1 MSDTGA
7 SQDVFKTTADAGAA
21 TGAAAGP
28 VERISYEGR
37 AGAVAGIALQNALF
51 NLITLGFY
59 RFWAK
64 TRLRRYF
71 WGNTVYRGE
80 RVEYTGRGIEL
91 FIGFLIAIAILI
103 VLVTVAE
110 LAVEAVGGPLS
121 AGAAFIQMMQ
131 SLIILF
137 LIFVAIFRARRYRL
151 SRSQWRG
158 IRGGQS
164 GSASTFA
171 LMAVGWALVS
181 GLTLGLAYP
190 VFRTRLMTY
199 QMDNTWFGSESLGFT
214 GRAGELF
221 GTWFVAWL
229 LLIPTLGLSYVW
241 YRVREFRYFASRSS
255 LGPLSFS
262 SDLHSG
268 RIYLIYLTNLFVW
281 VAVTFLFVAIGY
293 VMLTSGGTLPTAQGT
308 EEQVAQQWMALG
320 AQNPLLIVLL
330 LLYLVASGLIRTVVW
345 LQPMVAQITTSLSV
359 AGEMDFARL
368 AQSWQEMPGRGEGLA
383 EALDVGSI

>member
-103 VLVTVAE
+103 VL
-110 LAVEAVGGPLS
+110 
-121 AGAAFIQMMQ
+121 
-131 SLIILF
+131 
-137 LIFVAIFRARRYRL
+137 IFRARRYRL

>member
-1 MSDTGA
+1 
-7 SQDVFKTTADAGAA
+7 
-21 TGAAAGP
+21 
-28 VERISYEGR
+28 
-37 AGAVAGIALQNALF
+37 
-51 NLITLGFY
+51 
-59 RFWAK
+59 
-64 TRLRRYF
+64 
-71 WGNTVYRGE
+71 
-80 RVEYTGRGIEL
+80 
-91 FIGFLIAIAILI
+91 
-103 VLVTVAE
+103 
-110 LAVEAVGGPLS
+110 
-121 AGAAFIQMMQ
+121 
-131 SLIILF
+131 
-137 LIFVAIFRARRYRL
+137 
-151 SRSQWRG
+151 
-158 IRGGQS
+158 
-164 GSASTFA
+164 
-171 LMAVGWALVS
+171 
-181 GLTLGLAYP
+181 
-190 VFRTRLMTY
+190 
-199 QMDNTWFGSESLGFT
+199 MDNTWFGSESLGFT

-241 YRVREFRYFASRSS
+241 YRVREFRYFASQSS

-268 RIYLIYLTNLFVW
+268 RIYLIYLIDLFVW

-308 EEQVAQQWMALG
+308 EEAVAQQWMALG

-345 LQPMVAQITTSLSV
+345 LQPMVAQITMSLSV